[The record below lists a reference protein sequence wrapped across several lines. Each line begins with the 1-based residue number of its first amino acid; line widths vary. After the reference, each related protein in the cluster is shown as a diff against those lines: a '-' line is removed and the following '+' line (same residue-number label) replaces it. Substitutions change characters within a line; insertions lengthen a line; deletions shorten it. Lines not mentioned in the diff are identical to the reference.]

1 VTTEEV
7 QETATKIFAVI
18 HPDDHDGAVT
28 SLHTFAKEMVP
39 WEQVLR
45 TRFDDGS
52 VYWLFAQSSPENG
65 PDGSSF
71 GMA

>member
-1 VTTEEV
+1 
-7 QETATKIFAVI
+7 
-18 HPDDHDGAVT
+18 
-28 SLHTFAKEMVP
+28 MVP
-39 WEQVLR
+39 WKQVLR
-45 TRFDDGS
+45 IRIDDGS